1 MDVIKITQHMIG
13 HHHTQ
18 MCLANKSEDKAHH
31 ANKALEWWQRERQLL
46 QENSETNTNKDSTN
60 VR

>member
-31 ANKALEWWQRERQLL
+31 ANKALEWWNREQQLL
-46 QENSETNTNKDSTN
+46 QENSETSTN
-60 VR
+60 

>member
-1 MDVIKITQHMIG
+1 MDFIKITQHMIG

-31 ANKALEWWQRERQLL
+31 ANKALKWWEIERQLL
-46 QENSETNTNKDSTN
+46 QTHGENSDGTSN
-60 VR
+60 

>member
-31 ANKALEWWQRERQLL
+31 ANEALEWRERERQLL
-46 QENSETNTNKDSTN
+46 QTHGENSDATSN
-60 VR
+60 